1 MVNYFFLSFT
11 ASLHTKK
18 PGIKGWE
25 IAIIV
30 VAVVLFVAAVVAV
43 CIYNRWHF
51 KRKLFKKEEE
61 IRIAY
66 EIESHSLPQSPV
78 KRFLAMNS
86 VRSSSGS
93 LTGELIFRSQVASYG
108 DDFAHISIPL
118 DRKWEIERKQVRIDG
133 QLGEGAFGRVLK
145 ATAIGVP
152 GLPQR
157 HTVAIKT
164 LKGKLSLL
172 YIRCSFMFHTRMFFI
187 CYECDLGL
195 A

>member
-1 MVNYFFLSFT
+1 MVKVWIVFRSLTFCSLSCT
-11 ASLHTKK
+11 APLSKS
-18 PGIKGWE
+18 PRIKGWE

-30 VAVVLFVAAVVAV
+30 VAAMVFLAAFVAG
-43 CIYNRWHF
+43 CFYNRWYLR
-51 KRKLFKKEEE
+51 RKLFKKEEE

-66 EIESHSLPQSPV
+66 ETESHSLPQSPV

-93 LTGELIFRSQVASYG
+93 LTGELIFRSQIGSYG
-108 DDFAHISIPL
+108 EDFAHISIPL
-118 DRKWEIERKQVRIDG
+118 DKKWEIDRKQVRIDG

-152 GLPQR
+152 GLPPR

-164 LKGKLSLL
+164 LKGK
-172 YIRCSFMFHTRMFFI
+172 
-187 CYECDLGL
+187 
-195 A
+195 